1 MEKKLT
7 EKQKRFADEYLI
19 DLNGT
24 RAYKAAYPS
33 VKKDNT
39 AAVNAN
45 RLLRKTNI
53 AAYIAKRQQAQ
64 QERTEITQDMV
75 LRELAAIAFS
85 DATDYAKVIE
95 KTAEV
100 VQDGTSVPVLDAQG
114 NPVIYRTI
122 EPELSQNLN
131 AKQKAAIS
139 TIKQGRSGW
148 EIKAHDKLKAL
159 ELLGKH
165 IGMFG
170 QASAKTEEETQ
181 LRKAAEILGGIDSV
195 IK

>member
-24 RAYKAAYPS
+24 RAYKAAYPT
-33 VKKDNT
+33 VKKDDA
-39 AAVNAN
+39 AAVNAS
-45 RLLRKTNI
+45 RLLRKANI

-85 DATDYAKVIE
+85 DATDFAKVVE
-95 KTAEV
+95 KTAEIT
-100 VQDGTSVPVLDAQG
+100 QDGTSVPVLDAEG
-114 NPVIYRTI
+114 NPIVYRTI
-122 EPELSQNLN
+122 EPELSQNLT

-139 TIKQGRSGW
+139 IIKQGSNGW
-148 EIKAHDKLKAL
+148 EIKVHDKLKAL

-170 QASAKTEEETQ
+170 QSHSKEEQEQQ
-181 LRKAAEILGGIDSV
+181 LQKAAEILGGIDSV